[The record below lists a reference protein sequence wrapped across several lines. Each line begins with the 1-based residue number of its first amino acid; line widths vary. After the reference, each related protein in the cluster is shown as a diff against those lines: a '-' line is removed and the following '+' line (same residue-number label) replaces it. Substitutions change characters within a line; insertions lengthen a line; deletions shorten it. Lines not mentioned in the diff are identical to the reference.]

1 MIKTLPER
9 RKPLNRIFLM
19 KKSLILLAALPC
31 VALANVP
38 IMGTVESKCVIQ
50 TDTTGVYGNPS
61 PSELSTSGTAGGV
74 QPVIRYDI
82 LAADHYKAVLSYP
95 NSFSSSPELPD
106 VVNWTGDVT
115 VGQTSDAGMS
125 AFEAAKLEYNNT
137 VEFDLTIAGSVWFNV
152 DSTADY
158 GYDKSFP
165 AGNYTAMVLAECIA
179 Q

>member
-1 MIKTLPER
+1 MET
-9 RKPLNRIFLM
+9 FM

-50 TDTTGVYGNPS
+50 TDTSGVYGNPS
-61 PSELSTSGTAGGV
+61 PSELSTALTDGGV
-74 QPVIRYDI
+74 KPIIRYDI
-82 LAADHYKAVLSYP
+82 LAADHYKAVISYP

-106 VVNWTGDVT
+106 VVNWTGGVT
-115 VGQTSDAGMS
+115 VGQTSDATMS
-125 AFEAAKLEYNNT
+125 AFESSKIEYNNT
-137 VEFDLTIAGSVWFNV
+137 VEFDLTIAGSVWFDV
-152 DSTADY
+152 ESTADY

-165 AGNYTAMVLAECIA
+165 AGDYTAMVLAECIA

>member
-1 MIKTLPER
+1 MIKTLPKR

-19 KKSLILLAALPC
+19 KKSLIVVAALPC

-38 IMGTVESKCVIQ
+38 IMGTVQSKCVIQ

-82 LAADHYKAVLSYP
+82 LAADHYKAVVSYP
-95 NSFSSSPELPD
+95 NSFSSSPVLAD
-106 VVNWTGDVT
+106 VVNWTGGVT

-165 AGNYTAMVLAECIA
+165 AGDYTAMVLAECIA